1 MLTRKFSLQDL
12 GDLRQLTISYP
23 GLGDTDQFFAIHL
36 DGLLSE
42 AVSEVRTWAQQYVAD
57 GRYRDAEYLFRRANI
72 PGNVQTEGLY
82 RNLNEDI
89 SPDMVTIYERM
100 GDFPAA
106 EIAQEKL
113 LKRLFVRRSEKITNQ
128 QITEVN
134 TFARLLSYFRQRTVQ
149 NQPELASLIH
159 AVITYRAASLDIVP
173 LNEALFKQALITLE
187 PNDDYS
193 SSLHIATKENADNL
207 VQLLIE
213 KGAHVND
220 RDILF
225 RTPLHLA
232 AEYAKPAMVELLLAN
247 GADVEVKDKYERT
260 PLHAALSGRSAKT
273 LALLINAKAD
283 LEARDGLG
291 RTALMIAVQSDQSAV
306 ARFLVQHGA
315 KIEVSVSFGE
325 GLLHTAVRTGKER
338 ETRLLLENGASLEAR
353 NAEGDTALY
362 IAVLGSQERITG
374 MLLDHGRTTGIA
386 VKQQDSHEDTVLH
399 CAVRTAN
406 IKIVEMLL
414 QAQADINARDH
425 NGNTALHRAVLEGQ
439 EPHERIVQLLLQSND
454 TQMNSI
460 NFDGD
465 TVLHLA
471 VTHRRRNMIPVLVRH
486 VEPEKLPIVCQIV
499 DNFGRTPVDVARG
512 LAEHTKG
519 SSEKSILYLLESAL
533 ELSNSFVKS
542 RT

>member
-1 MLTRKFSLQDL
+1 MFSLQDI

-23 GLGDTDQFFAIHL
+23 GLGDTDLFFAIHL
-36 DGLLSE
+36 DGLLSD
-42 AVSEVRTWAQQYVAD
+42 AVSEVRAWARQYVAD

-82 RNLNEDI
+82 RNLNDDI

-113 LKRLFVRRSEKITNQ
+113 LRRLFVRRSGQLTNE

-134 TFARLLSYFRQRTVQ
+134 TFARLLSYFHERTSK
-149 NQPELASLIH
+149 NQPELAGLVH

-173 LNEALFKQALITLE
+173 LNEILFKQALINLE

-193 SSLHIATKENADNL
+193 SSLHVATKENAINL
-207 VQLLIE
+207 VRLLIE

-220 RDILF
+220 RNISF
-225 RTPLHLA
+225 CTPLHIA
-232 AEYAKPAMVELLLAN
+232 AKYARPAMVELLLEN

-260 PLHAALSGRSAKT
+260 PLHAALSGRSAEQT

-291 RTALMIAVQSDQSAV
+291 RTALIIAVQSDLPAV

-315 KIEVSVSFGE
+315 KVEVSVSFGE

-338 ETRLLLENGASLEAR
+338 EAQLLLENGANLEAR
-353 NAEGDTALY
+353 NMEGDTALY
-362 IAVLGSQERITG
+362 SAVLGSQERITG
-374 MLLDHGRTTGIA
+374 MLLDHGRMTGIT

-399 CAVRTAN
+399 CAIRTAN
-406 IKIVEMLL
+406 IAIVEMLL
-414 QAQADINARDH
+414 KAQADIYARDY

-439 EPHERIVQLLLQSND
+439 EPHERIVQLLLQSSA
-454 TQMNSI
+454 TQMNSV

-471 VTHRRRNMIPVLVRH
+471 VNHRRRNMIPVLVRQ
-486 VEPEKLPIVCQIV
+486 VEPEKLPIVCQIR
-499 DNFGRTPVDVARG
+499 DNIGRTPVDVARG

-519 SSEKSILYLLESAL
+519 STEKSMLYLLESAL
-533 ELSNSFVKS
+533 ELSNSFIKS